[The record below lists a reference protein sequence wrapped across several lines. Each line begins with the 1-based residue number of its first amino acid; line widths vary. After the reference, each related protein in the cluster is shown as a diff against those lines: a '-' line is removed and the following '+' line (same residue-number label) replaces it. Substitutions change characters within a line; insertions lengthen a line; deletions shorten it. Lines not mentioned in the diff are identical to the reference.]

1 MAFPKDGPGGGKMTV
16 ANPND
21 GIAAGKAAATNPGDS
36 PVAGKIAPTQK
47 IAISSKIAATHPKDG
62 PAVKNFKNY
71 QVITPPNRLRRAMET
86 ANPLDGDHPVK
97 RAEKALA
104 QLATQF
110 SAWMGAECERLDTAR
125 KTVVQSGLT
134 GETRDALFHAAHDI
148 KGQAATFGY
157 PAVALAAE
165 SLCRLIEHRSRSC
178 AHSHVADQPAC
189 GRGSRHRPRKCT
201 PGCGRNRRRADQAV
215 AQSERRI
222 SHPRERAPARLSQ
235 DYPGTAAGA
244 GAVVLSWSL
253 SVTPR
258 RVDLRR
264 RQQAGSGRR
273 VPRRTHAPLL
283 WPPR

>member
-21 GIAAGKAAATNPGDS
+21 GVASGKAAATNPNDS

-47 IAISSKIAATHPKDG
+47 IAISSKIAAAHPKDG

-165 SLCRLIEHRSRSC
+165 SLCRLIEHSPDLARIPMSLISQ
-178 AHSHVADQPAC
+178 HVDAVRAIARENARPGAAEIADALTKQL
-189 GRGSRHRPRKCT
+189 RKVSDEFLTRENTHRPDYLKIILG
-201 PGCGRNRRRADQAV
+201 PPLAPE
-215 AQSERRI
+215 QSF
-222 SHPRERAPARLSQ
+222 
-235 DYPGTAAGA
+235 
-244 GAVVLSWSL
+244 
-253 SVTPR
+253 
-258 RVDLRR
+258 
-264 RQQAGSGRR
+264 
-273 VPRRTHAPLL
+273 
-283 WPPR
+283 